1 MPKITLLDIAPL
13 TTNHLF
19 LFLGSF
25 LSAYIVLAIVLR
37 LPAIKL
43 RRNKNQPNIYY
54 VGAVIIS
61 LINIF
66 CFIIIDQPLLIIGL
80 LLSSIII
87 IFVGTLDE
95 ITSLSP
101 SVQLISQLII
111 AAVISLSGWT
121 IRFISN
127 PWSEGII
134 HLQLLSVGSFS
145 LLSIILT
152 SLWLVFLMNA
162 INWIDGA
169 DGLAGGIG
177 SIAFITLAAVA
188 LLPSVQDSRTLSL
201 AIIGAGVML
210 GFLIWN
216 WPPAKV
222 YLGTTGSWF
231 LGLFIGITAIVGG
244 GKIATTLLVLAIPTL
259 DAILVIIQRL
269 FIKQAPWQGD
279 KTHHLHHRL
288 LTIGL
293 SPQTITLLAILF
305 SASFGLAALS
315 LQTHQK
321 LWTLA
326 IIGALQAGAAVIL
339 WSRRKN
345 RSNIHNP
352 STNRL

>member
-1 MPKITLLDIAPL
+1 MLKPALLDITPL
-13 TTNHLF
+13 TANQLF
-19 LFLGSF
+19 LFLAGF
-25 LSAYIVLAIVLR
+25 LSAYIALGIVLR

-43 RRNKNQPNIYY
+43 RRNKDQPNIYY
-54 VGAVIIS
+54 VGAIIIT
-61 LINIF
+61 LVNLF
-66 CFIIIDQPLLIIGL
+66 CFAVINQPSLIIGL
-80 LLSSIII
+80 LTSSIII

-95 ITSLSP
+95 ITNLSP
-101 SVQLISQLII
+101 SAQLISQLII
-111 AAVISLSGWT
+111 AAVISASGWT

-134 HLQLLSVGSFS
+134 NLQLLSVGGLS

-152 SLWLVFLMNA
+152 SLWLIFLMNA

-177 SIAFITLAAVA
+177 SVAFIALAAVA

-201 AIIGAGVML
+201 SIIGAGVML

-244 GKIATTLLVLAIPTL
+244 GKIATTLLVLAIPAL
-259 DAILVIIQRL
+259 DAIFVIIQRL
-269 FIKQAPWQGD
+269 FEKQAPWQGD

-288 LTIGL
+288 LTVGL
-293 SPQTITLLAILF
+293 SPQTITLLAILL
-305 SASFGLAALS
+305 SASFGLAALF

-326 IIGALQAGAAVIL
+326 IVGALQAGAALVL
-339 WSRRKN
+339 WLRRKN
-345 RSNIHNP
+345 RNNLHNASSNH
-352 STNRL
+352 L